1 MKQVLRI
8 SGGLFLLLVVVFGAF
23 IALNWQADTSVEQL
37 KTKWATPPSQFADI
51 EGMQL
56 HFRDEG
62 LRDDPTPIILIHGT
76 SASLHTWDDWVEIL
90 KTEHR
95 VIRFDLPAF
104 GLTGPDPDNDYT
116 IENYADTVIALLD
129 HLQVKE
135 SILVGNS
142 LGGYV
147 AWATT
152 IIYPDRVKQL
162 TLIDA
167 SGYPFESQSV
177 PIAFKIANTPVLN
190 KIMNKVLPRSVVRSS
205 LENVYGDPSQV
216 TDGLVNRYFE
226 LTTRK
231 GNRQALTE
239 RFRQTRPGP
248 IADKMSEIKQPTLI
262 MWGGQDRLIPTE
274 NGERFNREIQNSQ
287 LVRFDEL
294 GHVPHEEAP
303 MKTVAAFKAFIAE
316 QHTR

>member
-1 MKQVLRI
+1 
-8 SGGLFLLLVVVFGAF
+8 
-23 IALNWQADTSVEQL
+23 
-37 KTKWATPPSQFADI
+37 
-51 EGMQL
+51 
-56 HFRDEG
+56 
-62 LRDDPTPIILIHGT
+62 
-76 SASLHTWDDWVEIL
+76 
-90 KTEHR
+90 
-95 VIRFDLPAF
+95 
-104 GLTGPDPDNDYT
+104 
-116 IENYADTVIALLD
+116 
-129 HLQVKE
+129 
-135 SILVGNS
+135 
-142 LGGYV
+142 
-147 AWATT
+147 
-152 IIYPDRVKQL
+152 
-162 TLIDA
+162 
-167 SGYPFESQSV
+167 
-177 PIAFKIANTPVLN
+177 
-190 KIMNKVLPRSVVRSS
+190 MNKVLPRSVVRSS